1 MKISAQFRLLPLIA
15 AASMVSASTAV
26 AARCPIVIDD
36 AIVRPSPVPT
46 ARLLRQAVAVNS
58 AAITAARLVR
68 REVAENSAA
77 ITAARLVR
85 RDVAVEPAPVTP
97 AEPEPMAGP
106 PLRRPP
112 IIITT
117 TTKAVVS
124 AL

>member
-68 REVAENSAA
+68 R
-77 ITAARLVR
+77 
-85 RDVAVEPAPVTP
+85 DVAVEPAPVTP